1 MEYSFFIVFYLPL
14 TFRENY
20 CPFFISKSVFVV
32 ADMYL
37 SMRKS
42 NFMFSI
48 EPAELIAVSEKS
60 AFSAAETSV
69 DRATPTG

>member
-1 MEYSFFIVFYLPL
+1 
-14 TFRENY
+14 
-20 CPFFISKSVFVV
+20 
-32 ADMYL
+32 
-37 SMRKS
+37 
-42 NFMFSI
+42 MFSI